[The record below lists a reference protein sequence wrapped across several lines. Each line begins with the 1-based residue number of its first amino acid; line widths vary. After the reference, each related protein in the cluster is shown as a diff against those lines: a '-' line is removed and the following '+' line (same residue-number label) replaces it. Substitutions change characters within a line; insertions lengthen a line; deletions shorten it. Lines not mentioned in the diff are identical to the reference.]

1 MTAAVHA
8 LKIELG
14 GEIQQ
19 LVKQIS
25 NLSSKLFA
33 ELKALKTRAK
43 STEDSVTTLYN
54 NWVRS
59 KIKFAFLRNH

>member
-1 MTAAVHA
+1 M
-8 LKIELG
+8 KIELG

-33 ELKALKTRAK
+33 EIKALKTRAK

-54 NWVRS
+54 WVRS
-59 KIKFAFLRNH
+59 KIKFAFLRNL